1 MIETRIFVVIRTVA
15 DGLTLT
21 LTNIDPAY
29 PAEDV
34 VAAFRVPGA
43 VTATDTVLH
52 FPSAS
57 VLPSA

>member
-1 MIETRIFVVIRTVA
+1 MMETRVFVVISEDD

-21 LTNIDPAY
+21 LTPIEPDFPA
-29 PAEDV
+29 DGI

-43 VTATDTVLH
+43 IAAGETTLH

-57 VLPSA
+57 VLPTA